1 MCKNQNCECASV
13 TASITGNEVITT
25 IHQTARV
32 MLESI
37 AYLNNSIRELE
48 QKSSMSPE
56 PVMNSIVH
64 RLRTTADNL
73 SEQWDELDLTLS
85 AHDLH

>member
-1 MCKNQNCECASV
+1 ME
-13 TASITGNEVITT
+13 NEVITT
-25 IHQTARV
+25 IHETARV

-37 AYLNNSIRELE
+37 ANITNSIREME

-56 PVMNSIVH
+56 PVMKSALH

-73 SEQWDELDLTLS
+73 SQQWDELDLTLA
-85 AHDLH
+85 AHDMAG